1 MDGRPTSI
9 IRTLALLL
17 ALLPLACARP
27 ATAPGTAVVSTPAP
41 VPPAAPT
48 WPDAAQ
54 VPQTPA
60 PDEAA
65 ATPAEAAKETF
76 VSRPE
81 LPDVHFASGEVR
93 VERRDLTTL
102 DATATW
108 LKANPA
114 QLVIVEGHT
123 DVVGPRAANRA
134 LAQRRARW
142 VMDYLVAKG
151 VPAARITVVTRG
163 ESETV
168 CADKSPAC
176 QRRNRRVHFLVR
188 DSSPVQLS
196 ASPNP

>member
-1 MDGRPTSI
+1 MDRGRSMST
-9 IRTLALLL
+9 IRILPLLL

-27 ATAPGTAVVSTPAP
+27 ATAPRTAAASTPAP

-54 VPQTPA
+54 VPQTS
-60 PDEAA
+60 DEAA
-65 ATPAEAAKETF
+65 ATPAEPAKETF

-93 VERRDLTTL
+93 VERRDLPTL
-102 DATATW
+102 DAAATW

-123 DVVGPRAANRA
+123 DAVGPRAANRA

-151 VPAARITVVTRG
+151 VPTERITVVTHG
-163 ESETV
+163 ESETL

-196 ASPNP
+196 ASPSP